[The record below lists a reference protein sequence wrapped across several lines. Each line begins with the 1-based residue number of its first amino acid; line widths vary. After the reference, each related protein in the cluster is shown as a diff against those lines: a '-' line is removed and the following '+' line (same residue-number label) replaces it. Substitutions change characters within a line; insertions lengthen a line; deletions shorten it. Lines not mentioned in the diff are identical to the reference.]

1 MNNDCEFL
9 EMFISLSGVEA
20 LLKTKHGYANGG
32 SCFKLSF
39 VAAVRRRSV
48 RRCWLWVCVLLDYAR
63 YWTVLREAG
72 SLSSFVVELSN

>member
-39 VAAVRRRSV
+39 VAAVRRRSD
-48 RRCWLWVCVLLDYAR
+48 RCAAAGCECVFNWTTRVIGPCCAR
-63 YWTVLREAG
+63 QPA
-72 SLSSFVVELSN
+72 